1 MDTAY
6 VRDNPRPPKIAQNK
20 VRYLKRLVRDVSFMH
35 PIPVGVENTHTHT
48 HTYLI
53 RIPTILLRCDDLGSL
68 IQPMI
73 SGKNG
78 MEMVEIAIFLNH
90 LNHGND
96 LESSN

>member
-1 MDTAY
+1 
-6 VRDNPRPPKIAQNK
+6 
-20 VRYLKRLVRDVSFMH
+20 
-35 PIPVGVENTHTHT
+35 
-48 HTYLI
+48 
-53 RIPTILLRCDDLGSL
+53 
-68 IQPMI
+68 MI